1 MNEKNI
7 IDYYNKFNE
16 NKRLTRRHGIVEYT
30 TSMKYILKYLKKIKN
45 PKIIDIGAGT
55 GKYSIE
61 LANMG
66 YDVTAIE
73 LVKHNLMTLKD
84 NSSKVK
90 AYLGNALDL
99 SKFKDNTFDSTL
111 LFGPMYHLIS
121 NENKIKALKEAR
133 ALGDLSENSDYDAAR
148 NDQAQLEGR
157 IKELEYKLE
166 HCNIAENHEDGV
178 VAIGS
183 VVTIEYDDGEVD
195 EYKIVGSLEADPF
208 ENKIS
213 NESPIGKAVIG
224 HKQNETV
231 QVESPNGAYP
241 VVIKEVK

>member
-1 MNEKNI
+1 MKQTENI
-7 IDYYNKFNE
+7 TLTAEGYLELETELKE
-16 NKRLTRRHGIVEYT
+16 LKEVKRPEV
-30 TSMKYILKYLKKIKN
+30 
-45 PKIIDIGAGT
+45 
-55 GKYSIE
+55 
-61 LANMG
+61 
-66 YDVTAIE
+66 
-73 LVKHNLMTLKD
+73 
-84 NSSKVK
+84 
-90 AYLGNALDL
+90 
-99 SKFKDNTFDSTL
+99 
-111 LFGPMYHLIS
+111 
-121 NENKIKALKEAR
+121 IKALKEAR

-166 HCNIAENHEDGV
+166 HCTIAENHEDGV

-183 VVTIEYDDGEVD
+183 TVTIEYDDGEVD

-224 HKQNETV
+224 HKKNETV

-241 VVIKEVK
+241 VVIKDVK

>member
-1 MNEKNI
+1 MANTNEV
-7 IDYYNKFNE
+7 Y
-16 NKRLTRRHGIVEYT
+16 V
-30 TSMKYILKYLKKIKN
+30 TSEGLEKMKSELDYLKMERRPEVIQ
-45 PKIIDIGAGT
+45 
-55 GKYSIE
+55 S
-61 LANMG
+61 
-66 YDVTAIE
+66 
-73 LVKHNLMTLKD
+73 
-84 NSSKVK
+84 
-90 AYLGNALDL
+90 
-99 SKFKDNTFDSTL
+99 
-111 LFGPMYHLIS
+111 
-121 NENKIKALKEAR
+121 LKEAR

-224 HKQNETV
+224 HKKNETV